1 VESGRFG
8 VVERRRWKRIWVR
21 RGRSA
26 GEVVR
31 RAIVVGLV
39 WWVWLW
45 LWGSLCVLVDGV
57 GM

>member
-1 VESGRFG
+1 VEW
-8 VVERRRWKRIWVR
+8 RRWSRIWVR
-21 RGRSA
+21 RGRSI

-39 WWVWLW
+39 WWVWVGFPL
-45 LWGSLCVLVDGV
+45 GGLVGGV